1 MTQVCF
7 SRKLEKVRRKEDPFQ
22 DFANNKKM
30 SIEMKQ
36 TKFRNKQ
43 KVKSTLTT

>member
-1 MTQVCF
+1 MTQACF

-22 DFANNKKM
+22 DFVTTKNEDRN
-30 SIEMKQ
+30 KQ